1 MPNIEEQNLT
11 EFLLEV
17 KAKMANIT
25 TSENYEI
32 DDINEYVL
40 KNSGKFIRSKL
51 SISMVRKLESQNI
64 N

>member
-11 EFLLEV
+11 EFLQEV

-32 DDINEYVL
+32 NDINNTFEF
-40 KNSGKFIRSKL
+40 KQGI
-51 SISMVRKLESQNI
+51 
-64 N
+64 